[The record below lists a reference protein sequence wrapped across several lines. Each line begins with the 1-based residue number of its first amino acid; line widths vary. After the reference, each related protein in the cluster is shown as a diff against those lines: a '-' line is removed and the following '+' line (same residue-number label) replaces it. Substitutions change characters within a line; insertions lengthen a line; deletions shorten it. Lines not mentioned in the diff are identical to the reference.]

1 MNSPLPTSPAIGA
14 YIAALRVNKGWSRR
28 QLARLAGL
36 TLPALDRLEKGTVDR
51 VDLYKLEKIAESLDV
66 SMVELIGL
74 KGHSD
79 VRSEVALNLLHMQS
93 ENELN
98 GVVRA
103 LRRGLTQMEPA
114 VSGVSINLFRQ
125 GDMGCYFSTG
135 VESGYFSNP
144 ISSPDVLE
152 LESHIQNTEVFERF
166 AAGIDFNKVAG
177 LSTYNPR
184 ILIDVP
190 FSAHLKGSIG
200 IGLETE
206 PREPEV
212 LRQTL
217 RDLTELVETG
227 IRRFTAASSS
237 GSVQEA
243 LQRLLAHVG
252 SIVSLMD
259 DRRIVQIINKDHLLD
274 YVGQSVDAM
283 IHPDY
288 LAAYKRAFNR
298 ALVTRDTQRI
308 ELQHYSGEWMNI
320 ALSPFSQGG
329 GRDAVMS
336 IAEVQTDESRE
347 LEQAYQ
353 KLNHQIDLFVAL
365 DRIGSV
371 HQPGLDFNQIVH
383 NLSRELMEIFEV
395 DNLVLAVAESAPPMM
410 RVVKCLQRV
419 NKAVMT
425 DAKSAG
431 LIGRSCPMT
440 LQEDFAIG
448 RVANTGV
455 PVYISP
461 AEIRRDFF
469 LGGEQQRDFAY
480 LDDYHTFI
488 PLSVVDQVQAVFY
501 THGSEQAMENLKESL
516 TRADKAYPVL
526 NRAAEVVQRLLYTRQ
541 LETQIGQA
549 QQELVLQRLT
559 MSLLLFITESN
570 LPVRALFEEVA
581 IKFME
586 HGLFRSVVW
595 SDVDQAAGYAQT
607 WYVRTNTRYDRDGV
621 LYEMPNNISPQ
632 PSTGDILGKRES
644 LAEENSDNLAA
655 TAVQTGRLVALQGH
669 FQPDN
674 SSFALP
680 LKNRRGEVVAVFIT
694 GHSTTLW
701 ISVSQTIKTLQ
712 PVWDALGDRLDAERE
727 K

>member
-1 MNSPLPTSPAIGA
+1 MNTPLPTSPAIGA
-14 YIAALRVNKGWSRR
+14 FIAAQRVNKGWSRR

-36 TLPALDRLEKGTVDR
+36 TLPALDRLEKGTVNR

-66 SMVELIGL
+66 SMAEIIGL
-74 KGHSD
+74 KGRSD
-79 VRSEVALNLLHMQS
+79 PRSEVALNLLQMQS
-93 ENELN
+93 EDELN

-103 LRRGLTQMEPA
+103 LRRGLTQAEPA
-114 VSGVSINLFRQ
+114 VSGVSVNLFRQ
-125 GDMGCYFSTG
+125 GTLGCYFATG
-135 VESGYFSNP
+135 DESGYCSNP
-144 ISSPDVLE
+144 VSMPDARALE
-152 LESHIQNTEVFERF
+152 KHVQKAEIFERV
-166 AAGIDFNKVAG
+166 AGEIDFNQVSGVA
-177 LSTYNPR
+177 TYNPR
-184 ILIDVP
+184 ILIDMP

-200 IGLETE
+200 IGLEAE
-206 PREPEV
+206 PREPDV

-227 IRRFTAASSS
+227 IRRFTAVSSTDS
-237 GSVQEA
+237 IHEA

-288 LAAYKRAFNR
+288 LDEYKRAFNR

-308 ELQHYSGEWMNI
+308 ELQYFGGEWMNI

-347 LEQAYQ
+347 LEQAYL
-353 KLNHQIDLFVAL
+353 KLNQQIDLFVAL

-371 HQPGLDFNQIVH
+371 HQPGLDFNQVVH

-395 DNLVLAVAESAPPMM
+395 DNLVLAVAESDPPMM

-431 LIGRSCPMT
+431 LIGRSCP
-440 LQEDFAIG
+440 LSAREDFAIG
-448 RVANTGV
+448 RVVNGGV
-455 PVYISP
+455 PVYVTP
-461 AEIRRDFF
+461 DEIRQDFF

-480 LDDYHTFI
+480 LDAYHTFI
-488 PLSVVDQVQAVFY
+488 PLSIADQVQAVFY
-501 THGSEQAMENLKESL
+501 THGDERAMETLKESIL
-516 TRADKAYPVL
+516 RADKAYPVL
-526 NRAAEVVQRLLYTRQ
+526 SRAGEVVQRLLYTRR
-541 LETQIGQA
+541 LEERINEVE
-549 QQELVLQRLT
+549 QELILQRLA
-559 MSLLLFITESN
+559 MSLLLFINKSD
-570 LPVRALFEEVA
+570 LPVRALFAEVA

-595 SDVDQAAGYAQT
+595 SDVDPSAGYAQT
-607 WYVRTNTRYDRDGV
+607 WYVRTNTHYDRDGV
-621 LYEMPNNISPQ
+621 LYEIPRSISPQ

-644 LAEENSDNLAA
+644 LTEDNPDNLAA
-655 TAVQTGRLVALQGH
+655 TAVQTKRVVALQDH
-669 FQPDN
+669 FVSGN

-680 LKNRRGEVVAVFIT
+680 LNNHQGETVAVFIT

-701 ISVSQTIKTLQ
+701 TWISQTIKTLQ
-712 PVWDALGDRLDAERE
+712 PVWDALGARVEAER
-727 K
+727 